1 MKVSTI
7 LSNKKILTLIAVFI
21 WIAIWQIASI
31 RVGEEMILASPLA
44 VLKTLWSLIFTSEF
58 WQNIAFSLSRIIIG
72 FAAAVVIS
80 IPLASFAYR
89 FTFVEIL
96 LNPLMTIAKAAPV
109 ASYIVLFLLFFSS
122 GILSLVTALMMAIPI
137 LYANILQGL
146 RSTDQKLLEM
156 AKVFKMPKRKTI
168 LYVYVS
174 ELMPFL
180 VSACSIALGYS
191 WKAAIAAEVIA
202 LPLGSIG
209 EQIYQAKIFLDTKT
223 LLAWTLVLVCISF
236 VLEKLM
242 LVFLKSLT
250 SNIERK

>member
-7 LSNKKILTLIAVFI
+7 LSNRKILTLIAVLI
-21 WIAIWQIASI
+21 WIAIWQAASI
-31 RVGEEMILASPLA
+31 RIGEEMLLVSPFA
-44 VLKTLWSLIFTSEF
+44 VLKTLWSLLFTADF
-58 WQNIAFSLSRIIIG
+58 WKNIGFSLSRIIIG
-72 FAAAVVIS
+72 FAAAVIIS
-80 IPLASFAYR
+80 IPLAAFSYR
-89 FTFVEIL
+89 FKFVEIF
-96 LNPLMTIAKAAPV
+96 LNPLMVAAKAAPV
-109 ASYIVLFLLFFSS
+109 ASYIILFLLFFSS

-146 RSTDQKLLEM
+146 RSTDKKLLEM
-156 AKVFKMPKRKTI
+156 AKVFNMPKRKTI

-236 VLEKLM
+236 ALEKLM

>member
-1 MKVSTI
+1 MF
-7 LSNKKILTLIAVFI
+7 SNRKFLTLLAVLL
-21 WIAIWQIASI
+21 WIAIWHIASI
-31 RVGEEMILASPLA
+31 RINEEMILASPAA
-44 VLKTLWSLIFTSEF
+44 VLKTLWSLIFTTEF
-58 WQNIAFSLSRIIIG
+58 WKNIGFSLSRIIIG
-72 FAAAVVIS
+72 FAAAFVIS
-80 IPLASFAYR
+80 IPLAAFAYR
-89 FTFVEIL
+89 FKFAEIFL
-96 LNPLMTIAKAAPV
+96 SPLMAISKAAPV
-109 ASYIVLFLLFFSS
+109 ASYIILFLLFFSS
-122 GILSLVTALMMAIPI
+122 GVLSLVTALMMAIPI

-146 RSTDQKLLEM
+146 RSTDKKLLEM
-156 AKVFKMPKRKTI
+156 AKVFRMPKRKTI

-180 VSACSIALGYS
+180 ISACSIALGYS

-236 VLEKLM
+236 ALEKLM
-242 LVFLKSLT
+242 LVLLKSLT